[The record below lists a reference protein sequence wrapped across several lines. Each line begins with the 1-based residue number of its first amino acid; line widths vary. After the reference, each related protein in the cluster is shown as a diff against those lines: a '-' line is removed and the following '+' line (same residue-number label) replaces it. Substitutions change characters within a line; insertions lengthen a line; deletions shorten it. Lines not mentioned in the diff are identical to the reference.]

1 MIFKNGLVPS
11 ETEGVELLKAIIQT
25 ATDVI
30 LATDETGKVEMCNEA
45 ILPMFG
51 YSSQEFI
58 GKKVFDLMI
67 SPYRELFIQ
76 STQNPENSATRNF
89 FGVGNRIEGRKK
101 DGSVFPM
108 SVTVNEV
115 NFNNS
120 RYLSWVIRDITK
132 IRLTEKELETRS
144 RELQRSNAELEKF
157 AAIAAHDLQAPLRT
171 IISFSGTLSS
181 RYHDLLDE
189 DGRDKFQRIMGGAK
203 RMQALIND
211 ILTLSRVD
219 TKPKC
224 PQRHSADAIVNEV
237 YKDLSTLISESK
249 AAITNDP
256 LPEIHAD
263 AGQIRQLF
271 QNLIVNA
278 IKFRKQNAIPK
289 IHIHAKDLDAS
300 TCLFVIED
308 NGIGIEKKYFDRI
321 FEMFQKLHS
330 HHEYAGSGIGLSI
343 CKKIVEGHG
352 GEISVDSEPGKGT
365 RFSFTLRK
373 AT

>member
-1 MIFKNGLVPS
+1 MIFKNKLVPS
-11 ETEGVELLKAIIQT
+11 EKEGAELLMAIIQT

-30 LATDETGKVEMCNEA
+30 LATDETGKIEMCNNA
-45 ILPMFG
+45 VTPMFG
-51 YSSQEFI
+51 YAAEDVA

-67 SPYRELFIQ
+67 SPYREIFIQ
-76 STQNPENSATRNF
+76 SIQTPENTAGRSF
-89 FGVGNRIEGRKK
+89 FGVGNRIEGQKA
-101 DGSVFPM
+101 DGGVFPM
-108 SVTVNEV
+108 SVTVNEL
-115 NFNNS
+115 NFNE
-120 RYLSWVIRDITK
+120 RRLFSWVIRDITK
-132 IRLTEKELETRS
+132 IRLTERELEKRS

-171 IISFSGTLSS
+171 IISFSGTLAS
-181 RYHDLLDE
+181 RYQNLIDD
-189 DGRDKFQRIMGGAK
+189 DGRDKFERLQGGAK
-203 RMQALIND
+203 RMQALITD

-219 TKPKC
+219 NKPKS
-224 PQRHSADAIVNEV
+224 PQNHSAHAIVNEV
-237 YKDLSTLISESK
+237 YKDLSTLITESS
-249 AAITNDP
+249 AIITNDP

-278 IKFRKQNAIPK
+278 IKFRKPDTSPK
-289 IHIHAKDLDAS
+289 IHIHTKDIDS
-300 TCLFVIED
+300 TTCLFIVED

-321 FEMFQKLHS
+321 FDMFQKLHS

-352 GEISVDSEPGKGT
+352 GEISVDSEPGQGT